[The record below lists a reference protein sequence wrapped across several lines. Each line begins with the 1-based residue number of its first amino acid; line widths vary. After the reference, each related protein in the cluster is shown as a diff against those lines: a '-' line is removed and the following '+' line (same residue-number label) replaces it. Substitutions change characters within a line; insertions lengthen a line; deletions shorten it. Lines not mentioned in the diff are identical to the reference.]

1 MTETELRRF
10 LSGQGLLAD
19 QARFKKL
26 KGGYL
31 NSVWRVDTEERCLAA
46 KEFAVPMTGTL
57 FPNLPEDEA
66 EALRR
71 LTGQNVAPELVG
83 FWPEESLL
91 VYEYVEG
98 DMWDSDTESVAKLLL
113 RKEGVDPTGFRKVSL
128 QFEDILFEGDA
139 LFARCQNLPEIKRPI
154 VVEVPSPDRVSLI
167 HTDVGVNLV
176 GNGANLRLIDWQCP
190 AAGDICEDIF
200 SFISPAFQILA
211 ERKPL
216 SSKQVEEFWQALSRP
231 DLFNRYTVLYPAYA
245 WRFGGYC
252 AWRSEVLEDEEVCTR
267 YRRALAAELMS
278 MKMSA

>member
-10 LSGQGLLAD
+10 LSGQGLLD
-19 QARFKKL
+19 NQARFKKL
-26 KGGYL
+26 EGGYL

-71 LTGQNVAPELVG
+71 LAGQNVAPELVG
-83 FWPEESLL
+83 FWPEVSLL

-113 RKEGVDPTGFRKVSL
+113 RKEGADPTGFRKVSL

-139 LFARCQNLPEIKRPI
+139 FFARCQNLPEIKRPI
-154 VVEVPSPDRVSLI
+154 VVEVPSPDKISLI

-216 SSKQVEEFWQALSRP
+216 SSEQVKDFWKALSRP
-231 DLFNRYTVLYPAYA
+231 DLFKRYSVLYPAYA

-252 AWRSEVLEDEEVCTR
+252 AWRAEVLEDEEVCTR
-267 YRRALAAELMS
+267 YRRALAAELMC
-278 MKMSA
+278 MTMSA

>member
-10 LSGQGLLAD
+10 LSGQGLLNN
-19 QARFKKL
+19 QARIKKL

-31 NSVWRVDTEERCLAA
+31 NSVWRVDTGKRCLVA
-46 KEFAVPMTGTL
+46 KKFAVPMPGTL
-57 FPNLPEDEA
+57 FPNLPDDEA
-66 EALRR
+66 EALCR
-71 LTGQNVAPELVG
+71 LTGNNVAPELVG

-98 DMWDSDTESVAKLLL
+98 GMWESDTQSVAKLLL
-113 RKEGVDPTGFRKVSL
+113 RKEGADPTGFRKVSL
-128 QFEDILFEGDA
+128 QFEDILSEGDA
-139 LFARCQNLPEIKRPI
+139 FFARCQNLPDITRPN
-154 VVEVPSPDRVSLI
+154 VGKVPSPDRISLI

-216 SSKQVEEFWQALSRP
+216 SCKQVEDFWQALSRP
-231 DLFNRYTVLYPAYA
+231 DLFKRYIALYPAYA

-252 AWRSEVLEDEEVCTR
+252 AWRAEVLEDEEVCTR
-267 YRRALAAELMS
+267 YRRALTAELMC
-278 MKMSA
+278 MKMPA